1 MFFYTN
7 NIFQLYNYSIY
18 IQDIKQY
25 ISNIWNLKEN
35 VILITKKKNLI
46 CKDALAFV
54 FSNYKEFQF
63 SISIFS

>member
-1 MFFYTN
+1 MKSQGKCNF
-7 NIFQLYNYSIY
+7 NY
-18 IQDIKQY
+18 
-25 ISNIWNLKEN
+25 
-35 VILITKKKNLI
+35 KKKNLI

>member
-35 VILITKKKNLI
+35 VILITKKKIWYVKML
-46 CKDALAFV
+46 
-54 FSNYKEFQF
+54 
-63 SISIFS
+63 